1 MHIYWIKYRLYSK
14 KEYMIF
20 NLLGGDILAKVK
32 VTFVCKECEYES
44 PKWMGRCPGCD
55 NWNTFEEKTVSSK
68 KVSSKS
74 NSSLENRT
82 ASIKKLSEVVATNSD
97 RIITDINE
105 FNRVMGGGIVRDSI
119 TIITAKPGAGKS
131 TLLLQVAS
139 NIAAKGMK
147 ILYASGEE
155 SDSQIRNRA
164 SRILKVIDDNI
175 WVIST
180 TSMDSVIDAVNEVN
194 PDLVIVDSIQTF
206 TLDEYLPS
214 RAGSPTQTMEC
225 AGELLK
231 IAKDSTRPRAVFL
244 VGQMNKNE
252 EIAGLRSLEH
262 LVDAV
267 LVIDGDS
274 DEELR
279 SLTATKNRFGS
290 TGEMGFFSMTE
301 EGMLSIDN
309 PSEFFM
315 TSREE
320 GLEVVGTA
328 LSAIREGSRPII
340 LEIESLV
347 SNSFMPYPSRIC
359 ENIGKD
365 QLNTLISILE
375 QRGYMNLAN
384 KNVVLKTTG
393 GLRLKETAINL
404 CIIMSIASSIKEI
417 PISSDT
423 VFISDVGLTGELKK
437 VPSLE
442 ARLKE
447 VDRMGFK
454 KAYIAKGALIRK
466 MNFSSLNVI
475 ECKNLMEVIGKVFN
489 A

>member
-1 MHIYWIKYRLYSK
+1 M
-14 KEYMIF
+14 
-20 NLLGGDILAKVK
+20 AKSK

-44 PKWMGRCPGCD
+44 PKWMGRCQGCD
-55 NWNTFEEKTVSSK
+55 NWNTFEERVIQPKKAGVKTR
-68 KVSSKS
+68 
-74 NSSLENRT
+74 SLETRT
-82 ASIKKLSEVVATNSD
+82 VVKKLSEVIATNSD
-97 RIITDINE
+97 RIITNINE

-119 TIITAKPGAGKS
+119 TIMTAKPGAGKS

-139 NIAAKGMK
+139 DIASAGMK
-147 ILYASGEE
+147 VLYASGEE

-164 SRILKVIDDNI
+164 GRILNVIHDSI
-175 WVIST
+175 WVVSS
-180 TSMDSVIDAVNEVN
+180 TSMDEVVGAINEID

-225 AGELLK
+225 ASELLR
-231 IAKDSTRPRAVFL
+231 IAKDRTRPRAVFL

-267 LVIDGDS
+267 LVIEGDS
-274 DEELR
+274 EEELR
-279 SLTATKNRFGS
+279 SLVATKNRFGS

-301 EGMLSIDN
+301 EGMTSIDN

-315 TSREE
+315 TKREAGCE
-320 GLEVVGTA
+320 AVGTA
-328 LSAIREGSRPII
+328 LTVVREGSRPII

-347 SNSFMPYPSRIC
+347 STSFMPYPSRIC
-359 ENIGKD
+359 ESIGRD

-375 QRGYMNLAN
+375 QRGYMNMAN

-393 GLRLKETAINL
+393 GLRLRETAINL
-404 CIIMSIASSIKEI
+404 CTIMSITSSVKEKA
-417 PISSDT
+417 ISSDT

-442 ARLKE
+442 VRLKE

-454 KAYIAKGALIRK
+454 KAYIAKGALGR
-466 MNFSSLNVI
+466 NLGLTSLKVI
-475 ECKNLMEVIGKVFN
+475 ECKNLMEVIGDVFK
-489 A
+489 

>member
-1 MHIYWIKYRLYSK
+1 MAKSK
-14 KEYMIF
+14 VI
-20 NLLGGDILAKVK
+20 
-32 VTFVCKECEYES
+32 FVCNECDYEV
-44 PKWMGRCPGCD
+44 PKWMGKCPNCN
-55 NWNTFEEKTVSSK
+55 NWNTFNEKVVQAKKANSK
-68 KVSSKS
+68 ISEATLKG
-74 NSSLENRT
+74 
-82 ASIKKLSEVVATNSD
+82 SIEVKKLSEVIATNSD
-97 RIITDINE
+97 RIVTDINE

-119 TIITAKPGAGKS
+119 NIITAKPGAGKS
-131 TLLLQVAS
+131 TLLLQVA
-139 NIAAKGMK
+139 NDIASKGMK
-147 ILYASGEE
+147 VLYASGEE

-164 SRILKVIDDNI
+164 GRILNKINENI
-175 WVIST
+175 WVVST
-180 TSMDSVIDAVNEVN
+180 TSMDSVISAINDIN
-194 PDLVIVDSIQTF
+194 PHLIIVDSIQTF

-225 AGELLK
+225 ASELLK
-231 IAKDSTRPRAVFL
+231 VAKNRENPKAIFL

-267 LVIDGDS
+267 LVIEGGS

-279 SLTATKNRFGS
+279 SLISTKNRFGS

-301 EGMLSIDN
+301 EGMVSIDN

-315 TSREE
+315 TKREE
-320 GLEVVGTA
+320 GNEAVGTA
-328 LSAIREGSRPII
+328 LTVVREGSRPII

-375 QRGYMNLAN
+375 QRGYINLSN
-384 KNVVLKTTG
+384 KNVVIKTTG
-393 GLRLKETAINL
+393 GLRLRETAINL
-404 CIIMSIASSIKEI
+404 CTIMSIASSAKEI
-417 PISSDT
+417 PISSSI

-442 ARLKE
+442 TRLKE

-454 KAYIAKGALIRK
+454 KAYIAKGSLTRK
-466 MNFSSLNVI
+466 IKFDYLKVI
-475 ECKNLMEVIGKVFN
+475 ECNNLMDVIKSVF
-489 A
+489 